1 MPRSTR
7 GSPDA
12 AGKNTT
18 EEALIFADVVMHPV
32 AYRVFRAGREIPLG
46 PTEFRLL
53 QLFLQQPRRGL
64 TRGEIVQAV
73 WPAGTVIDDRTVDV
87 HIARLRRALNGHGE
101 TNLIRTIRSV
111 GYSLDTPSS
120 SGFDQRGE

>member
-1 MPRSTR
+1 MPRSTT

-12 AGKNTT
+12 AGAKAR
-18 EEALIFADVVMHPV
+18 EETLVFADVVMHPA
-32 AYRVFRAGREIPLG
+32 AYRVFRAGREVALG

-53 QLFLQQPRRGL
+53 QLFLRQPRRGFS
-64 TRGEIVQAV
+64 RREIVRAV
-73 WPAGTVIDDRTVDV
+73 WPAGTAIDDRTVDV

-111 GYSLDTPSS
+111 GYSLDTPTSTTP
-120 SGFDQRGE
+120 DDT